1 MLGLHHKWCD
11 HTTDEC
17 KVLKAMY
24 EKHAPTKNFQHQKKA
39 HNMHMIDEASQK
51 YSKNFL
57 ESEECFAILKKQIQ
71 KINNP
76 LFKAM
81 KSEIRDELFMIN
93 EDDERKLTNK
103 ELKEM
108 QTGLKLNKDTS
119 NVEMDEDTDND
130 DY

>member
-1 MLGLHHKWCD
+1 
-11 HTTDEC
+11 
-17 KVLKAMY
+17 
-24 EKHAPTKNFQHQKKA
+24 
-39 HNMHMIDEASQK
+39 
-51 YSKNFL
+51 
-57 ESEECFAILKKQIQ
+57 
-71 KINNP
+71 
-76 LFKAM
+76 M

-119 NVEMDEDTDND
+119 TVDMDEDTDDD

>member
-1 MLGLHHKWCD
+1 MRKQQVFPHSVTSIPILAKAKSYTLIVQVEI
-11 HTTDEC
+11 TD
-17 KVLKAMY
+17 KQGINRKDNILRNKR
-24 EKHAPTKNFQHQKKA
+24 
-39 HNMHMIDEASQK
+39 
-51 YSKNFL
+51 FL
-57 ESEECFAILKKQIQ
+57 LLT
-71 KINNP
+71 

-81 KSEIRDELFMIN
+81 KSEIRNELFMIN

-119 NVEMDEDTDND
+119 NVEMDEDTDDD

>member
-1 MLGLHHKWCD
+1 MPSLYLPPLPIR
-11 HTTDEC
+11 
-17 KVLKAMY
+17 V
-24 EKHAPTKNFQHQKKA
+24 
-39 HNMHMIDEASQK
+39 
-51 YSKNFL
+51 YSIVTGNDLFYCL
-57 ESEECFAILKKQIQ
+57 FSVIAILKQQIE

-81 KSEIRDELFMIN
+81 KSEIRDELFMIH
-93 EDDERKLTNK
+93 EDDDRKLTNK

-119 NVEMDEDTDND
+119 NVDMDEDTDDD